1 MKASQVVWLGVK
13 LQEELLKIWTHYKE
27 KHGEQNSRY
36 FEIWTFYMLLTS
48 CVSIVVSGNFC
59 CFKLAFPSLLFLSK
73 DKVKLNTCYLHELI
87 VGFFLRC
94 ELGLPVPIV
103 DKYHHLTWFV
113 SQLHNSTLYCF
124 SSVSKQQKK
133 FLLEKLPDMSR
144 FSKWRCKAST
154 RCSYKSGRAIFQM
167 SVTSNPQCAFVL
179 VLLDFAVQLV
189 L

>member
-73 DKVKLNTCYLHELI
+73 DKVKLNTWRLHELI

-124 SSVSKQQKK
+124 SSVSKWQKNFNQKSYLIWADLASGDAKLQQGAHTSLVEQS
-133 FLLEKLPDMSR
+133 F
-144 FSKWRCKAST
+144 KWVSQVIH
-154 RCSYKSGRAIFQM
+154 S
-167 SVTSNPQCAFVL
+167 
-179 VLLDFAVQLV
+179 VLLF
-189 L
+189 